1 MKKIL
6 LLACLLLILVSCK
19 KEKKIVPN
27 NGKVSYE
34 IFVASF
40 NDSDGDEI
48 GDLKGVSDKLDYL
61 KDLGVEY
68 LWLMPINKSQTYHK
82 YDIDDYYQIDKS
94 YGSIDD
100 LKTLIKNAKERNI
113 KIILDLVLN
122 HSSSDNMW
130 FKKALENKKN
140 GNCATVK
147 SYCDFY
153 NFSSSFKSGY
163 TKVNDNLYYESVFW
177 EKMPDLNLDSK
188 ELRKEIEKIVA
199 FYLKLGIKGF
209 RLDAAYHFYNKDYKK
224 NVEFLNWLKDT
235 CEKYQKDTYLVAEV
249 WASDYE
255 VINYYNSKVDSFFH
269 FGLSDSVGAIAKAIN
284 SKNTTSLNNYLDDY
298 YKRLYSVRKNALNAP
313 FLSNHDQ
320 GRSGGYFNDID
331 KTKVAESIY
340 LLLPGQPF
348 IYYGEE
354 VNLRGSGKDENKRSY
369 MPWDEKTKIKNPVNS
384 DYPLDKQVKQTVK
397 QAMND
402 KNSLWHHIQKLI
414 EFRNEHK
421 MIINARFEK
430 VILNDSLLSY
440 YLESDGKKFLVIHN
454 VDDKSVEVSLKE
466 KYKILENFN
475 YGSILQDDVLKIEKY
490 SSTILERK

>member
-6 LLACLLLILVSCK
+6 LVALCLFVLVSCK

-27 NGKVSYE
+27 DGRVSYE

-40 NDSDGDEI
+40 NDSDGDEV
-48 GDLKGVSDKLDYL
+48 GDLKGVADKLDYL
-61 KDLGVEY
+61 KDMGIEY
-68 LWLMPINKSQTYHK
+68 LWLMPINRSQTYHK
-82 YDIDDYYQIDKS
+82 YDVDDYYKIDES

-100 LKTLIKNAKERNI
+100 LKMLVKEAEKRNI

-122 HSSSDNMW
+122 HSSSDNLW

-140 GNCATVK
+140 NNCNTK
-147 SYCDFY
+147 ESYCDFY
-153 NFSSSFKSGY
+153 NFSSSPKGGY

-177 EKMPDLNLDSK
+177 ERMPDLNLDSK
-188 ELRKEIEKIVA
+188 ELRKEIEKIVE
-199 FYLKLGIKGF
+199 FYLNMGIKGF
-209 RLDAAYHFYNKDYKK
+209 RLDAAYHFYNKDFKK

-255 VINYYNSKVDSFFH
+255 VIEYYKSKADSFFH
-269 FGLSDSVGAIAKAIN
+269 FGLSDSTGAIARSIN
-284 SKNTTSLNNYLDDY
+284 NKNGIALADYLDNY
-298 YKRLYSVRKNALNAP
+298 YKKLYSVRKDALNAP

-369 MPWDEKTKIKNPVNS
+369 MPWDGKTKIKNPTNS
-384 DYPLDKQVKQTVK
+384 DYPLDKQVQQNVK
-397 QAMND
+397 QAMSD
-402 KNSLWHHIQKLI
+402 SNSLWYHIQKLI
-414 EFRNEHK
+414 EFRNSNK
-421 MIINARFEK
+421 MLINAKLEK
-430 VILNDSLLSY
+430 VILNEALVSY
-440 YLESDGKKFLVIHN
+440 YLEGDGKKFLVVHN
-454 VDDKSVEVSLKE
+454 VSDQSVEADLKE

-475 YGSILQDDVLKIEKY
+475 HGSILKGTTVKIEKY
-490 SSTILERK
+490 SSIILERE